1 MEGSHVSSQ
10 ALTPSKRLWMAFVLG
25 ALSAFG
31 PLSIDMYLPSLPMLA
46 SGLHTST
53 SLAQLSLTA
62 CLLGL
67 ALGQLFVGPLSDVRG
82 RRRPL
87 LAALIIYAISSF
99 LCAFSSSIWM
109 LIILRFLQGLAG
121 SAGIVLSRAI
131 VRDLYSGSELTKF
144 FSLLML
150 INGAAPIL
158 APIIGGQIL
167 RVTSWHGVFLVL
179 SGVGIVMLVAVI
191 FGLPETLRSEN
202 RSQGGLKDT
211 LSTFGRLTSDHSF
224 MGYAWSQGLVTAAM
238 FAYIA
243 GSPFVL
249 QTIFGVSPQTFS
261 LIFAT
266 NGLGIIISSQIGGR
280 LAGRISEQKL
290 LAAGLAVAAICG
302 ILLLISIALGGG
314 LVLLLIF
321 LFGIVSCIG
330 IVGTTSFSLAMQ
342 SQGRSA
348 GSASALLG
356 LLPLILGSIAA
367 PLVGLGGSHT
377 ALPMG
382 VIIALC
388 DVGSILFFALL
399 VGRRTAKSLHT

>member
-1 MEGSHVSSQ
+1 MGGSQVSST
-10 ALTPSKRLWMAFVLG
+10 ALTPSRRLWMAFVLG

-31 PLSIDMYLPSLPMLA
+31 PLSIDMYLPSLPILA

-67 ALGQLFVGPLSDVRG
+67 ALGQLVVGPLSDARG
-82 RRRPL
+82 RRKPL
-87 LAALIIYAISSF
+87 LAALIVYAISSI

-131 VRDLYSGSELTKF
+131 VRDLYSGSELTRF

-158 APIIGGQIL
+158 APIIGGQLL
-167 RVTSWHGVFLVL
+167 RVISWHGVFIVL
-179 SGVGIVMLVAVI
+179 CAVGLLMLVSVF

-202 RSQGGLKDT
+202 RSQGGLRDT
-211 LSTFGRLTSDHSF
+211 LFTFRKLASDRSF

-266 NGLGIIISSQIGGR
+266 NGLGIIISSQIGGL
-280 LAGRISEQKL
+280 LAGRVPERKL
-290 LAAGLAVAAICG
+290 LASGLGVASVCG
-302 ILLLISIALGGG
+302 ILLLICIYSESGI
-314 LVLLLIF
+314 VPLLIF

-342 SQGRSA
+342 SQSRSA

-356 LLPLILGSIAA
+356 LLPLILGSLAA
-367 PLVGLGGSHT
+367 PLVGIGGSHT

-382 VIIALC
+382 IIIAVC
-388 DVGSILFFALL
+388 DVGSVLCFALL
-399 VGRRTAKSLHT
+399 VIQKRPYLK